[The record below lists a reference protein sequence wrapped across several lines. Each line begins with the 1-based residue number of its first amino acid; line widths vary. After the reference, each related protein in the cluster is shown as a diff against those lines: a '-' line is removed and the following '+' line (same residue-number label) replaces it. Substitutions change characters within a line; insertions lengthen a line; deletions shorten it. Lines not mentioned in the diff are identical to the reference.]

1 MTERWKQ
8 VDDYFM
14 ERVVKDD
21 AVLTKAVERAGEEG
35 LPPIQVSGP
44 QGKLLELLV
53 VMMGAQ
59 RVLEIGTLAGYS
71 TIRLA
76 RGVGEGGAV
85 VTLELDP
92 HHASVA
98 RENLERAG
106 LSGRVELREGR
117 AIDSLD
123 RMIAEGVEPFDFFFI
138 DADKSSNP
146 TYLERAVACRVDRA
160 RSSSSTTSCVTAGSW
175 TRGVTVLTSSV
186 PGRSSTC
193 FTSTHGSRPP
203 PSRWWGAR
211 GTTALPWRWWD
222 PEPVVLSGRGPA
234 RIRIQ
239 VLHRDPI

>member
-8 VDDYFM
+8 VDDYLM

-21 AVLTKAVERAGEEG
+21 AALTRAVERAGEEG

-53 VMMGAQ
+53 VMMGAH
-59 RVLEIGTLAGYS
+59 RVLEVGTLAGYS

-98 RENLERAG
+98 RESLERAG
-106 LSGRVELREGR
+106 LSDRVELREGQ
-117 AIDSLD
+117 AVDSLD
-123 RMIAEGVEPFDFFFI
+123 DMIAEGVEPFDFFFI

-146 TYLERAVACRVDRA
+146 SYLERAV
-160 RSSSSTTSCVTAGSW
+160 T
-175 TRGVTVLTSSV
+175 L
-186 PGRSSTC
+186 
-193 FTSTHGSRPP
+193 SRPGSVIVVDNVVRDGRILDEVSDSP
-203 PSRWWGAR
+203 DVV
-211 GTTALPWRWWD
+211 GTRALFDLIHEHPRLEATAIQMVGSKGYDGLALA
-222 PEPVVLSGRGPA
+222 VVGP
-234 RIRIQ
+234 
-239 VLHRDPI
+239 

>member
-8 VDDYFM
+8 VDDYLM

-21 AVLTKAVERAGEEG
+21 AALTEAVARAGEEG

-53 VMMGAQ
+53 GMMGAR
-59 RVLEIGTLAGYS
+59 RVLEVGTLGGYS

-106 LSGRVELREGR
+106 LSGRVELQEGR

-123 RMIAEGVEPFDFFFI
+123 RMIDEGVEPFDFFFI

-146 TYLERAVACRVDRA
+146 SYLERAVA
-160 RSSSSTTSCVTAGSW
+160 
-175 TRGVTVLTSSV
+175 L
-186 PGRSSTC
+186 
-193 FTSTHGSRPP
+193 SRPGSVIVVDNVVRDGRILDEGSDNP
-203 PSRWWGAR
+203 DVV
-211 GTTALPWRWWD
+211 GTRVLFDLFHDHPRIEATAIQMVGSKGYDGFALA
-222 PEPVVLSGRGPA
+222 VVGP
-234 RIRIQ
+234 
-239 VLHRDPI
+239 

>member
-8 VDDYFM
+8 VDEYFM

-21 AVLTKAVERAGEEG
+21 AALTKAVERAGEEG

-53 VMMGAQ
+53 VMMGAH

-85 VTLELDP
+85 VTLELDR
-92 HHASVA
+92 HHAGVA

-106 LSGRVELREGR
+106 LSGRVELREGL

-146 TYLERAVACRVDRA
+146 AYLERAV
-160 RSSSSTTSCVTAGSW
+160 G
-175 TRGVTVLTSSV
+175 L
-186 PGRSSTC
+186 
-193 FTSTHGSRPP
+193 SRPGSVIVVDNVVREGRILDEGSDSP
-203 PSRWWGAR
+203 DVVGTRALFDLLHDHPRLE
-211 GTTALPWRWWD
+211 TTAIQMVGSKGYDGFALA
-222 PEPVVLSGRGPA
+222 VVGP
-234 RIRIQ
+234 
-239 VLHRDPI
+239 

>member
-8 VDDYFM
+8 VDDYLM

-21 AVLTKAVERAGEEG
+21 AALTKAVERAGEEG

-53 VMMGAQ
+53 VMMGAH
-59 RVLEIGTLAGYS
+59 RVLEVGTLAGYS

-76 RGVGEGGAV
+76 RGVGAGGAV

-106 LSGRVELREGR
+106 LSNRVELREGR

-123 RMIAEGVEPFDFFFI
+123 DLIVENVEPFDFFFI

-146 TYLERAVACRVDRA
+146 TYLERAV
-160 RSSSSTTSCVTAGSW
+160 T
-175 TRGVTVLTSSV
+175 L
-186 PGRSSTC
+186 
-193 FTSTHGSRPP
+193 SRPG
-203 PSRWWGAR
+203 SVIVVDNVVRDGRILDEGSDSADVV
-211 GTTALPWRWWD
+211 GTRALFDLIHEHPRLEATAIQMVGSKGYDGFALAM
-222 PEPVVLSGRGPA
+222 VGP
-234 RIRIQ
+234 
-239 VLHRDPI
+239 

>member
-8 VDDYFM
+8 VDDYLM

-21 AVLTKAVERAGEEG
+21 AALTKAVERAGEEG

-53 VMMGAQ
+53 VMMGAH
-59 RVLEIGTLAGYS
+59 RVLEVGTLAGYS

-76 RGVGEGGAV
+76 RGVGDGGAV

-106 LSGRVELREGR
+106 LSDRVELREGR

-123 RMIAEGVEPFDFFFI
+123 DLIVENVEPFDFFFI

-146 TYLERAVACRVDRA
+146 TYLERV
-160 RSSSSTTSCVTAGSW
+160 VT
-175 TRGVTVLTSSV
+175 L
-186 PGRSSTC
+186 
-193 FTSTHGSRPP
+193 SRPGSVIVVDNVVRDGRILDEGSDSP
-203 PSRWWGAR
+203 DVV
-211 GTTALPWRWWD
+211 GTRALFDLIHEHPRLEATAIQMVGSKGYDGFALA
-222 PEPVVLSGRGPA
+222 VVGP
-234 RIRIQ
+234 
-239 VLHRDPI
+239 

>member
-8 VDDYFM
+8 VDDYLM

-21 AVLTKAVERAGEEG
+21 RALTKAVERAGEEG

-53 VMMGAQ
+53 VMMGAH
-59 RVLEIGTLAGYS
+59 RVLEVGTLAGYS

-76 RGVGEGGAV
+76 RGVGDGGAV

-106 LSGRVELREGR
+106 LSDRVELREGR

-123 RMIAEGVEPFDFFFI
+123 DLIAEGVEPFDFFFI

-146 TYLERAVACRVDRA
+146 TYLERAV
-160 RSSSSTTSCVTAGSW
+160 T
-175 TRGVTVLTSSV
+175 L
-186 PGRSSTC
+186 
-193 FTSTHGSRPP
+193 SRPGSVIVVDNVVRDGRILDEGSDSP
-203 PSRWWGAR
+203 DVV
-211 GTTALPWRWWD
+211 GTRALFDLIHEHPRLEATAIQMVGSKGYDGFALA
-222 PEPVVLSGRGPA
+222 VVGP
-234 RIRIQ
+234 
-239 VLHRDPI
+239 

>member
-8 VDDYFM
+8 VDDYLM
-14 ERVVKDD
+14 ERVVGDD
-21 AVLTKAVERAGEEG
+21 AALTNAVERAGTEG

-53 VMMGAQ
+53 RMMGAR
-59 RVLEIGTLAGYS
+59 RVLEVGTLGGYS

-76 RGVGEGGAV
+76 RGVGQGGTV

-98 RENLERAG
+98 RENLDGAG
-106 LSGRVELREGR
+106 LSGRVDLREGR

-146 TYLERAVACRVDRA
+146 TYLEHAVA
-160 RSSSSTTSCVTAGSW
+160 
-175 TRGVTVLTSSV
+175 L
-186 PGRSSTC
+186 
-193 FTSTHGSRPP
+193 SRPGSVIVVDNVVRDGRILDEGSDSP
-203 PSRWWGAR
+203 DIV
-211 GTTALPWRWWD
+211 GTRALFDQLHDHPRLEATAIQMVGSKGYDGFALA
-222 PEPVVLSGRGPA
+222 VVGP
-234 RIRIQ
+234 
-239 VLHRDPI
+239 

>member
-146 TYLERAVACRVDRA
+146 TYLERAVA
-160 RSSSSTTSCVTAGSW
+160 
-175 TRGVTVLTSSV
+175 L
-186 PGRSSTC
+186 
-193 FTSTHGSRPP
+193 SRPGSVIVVDNVVRDGRILDEGSDSP
-203 PSRWWGAR
+203 DVVGTRALFDLLHEYPRLE
-211 GTTALPWRWWD
+211 TTAIQMVGSKGYDGFALA
-222 PEPVVLSGRGPA
+222 VVGP
-234 RIRIQ
+234 
-239 VLHRDPI
+239 